1 MSIKTIFIALLFV
14 LSLGANERIVSL
26 SPSITE
32 IVYALEKGDKLV
44 ATSDYSLYPEE
55 AKKLQIIGGYSNPN
69 IEKILSF
76 SPTLVVGQEHNGATM
91 QKLQYFKIKTLM
103 LNLKTI
109 ESIKKSIALIDKEIH
124 GSSPRMTNDI
134 DSKETHSN
142 ENHIRHSQLDWEST
156 KLIKNI
162 DNAIKDAPKNKKPHS
177 VMIVY
182 GLHED
187 LRNGIYIAGH
197 DIFFDDI
204 ISTCGNTNAYT
215 SDTTSQPVLNYEN
228 VIALNPEQI
237 IILYSKA
244 TDSHVDVKK
253 ALQAW
258 HSLPT
263 NASKNKRISIVDES
277 YTHIPSHRVALTISR
292 LCREMNF

>member
-1 MSIKTIFIALLFV
+1 MSIKTIFITLLFV

-55 AKKLQIIGGYSNPN
+55 AKKLPIIGGYSNPN

-76 SPTLVVGQEHNGATM
+76 SPTLVVGQEHNEATM
-91 QKLQYFKIKTLM
+91 QKLKYFKIKTLK

-109 ESIKKSIALIDKEIH
+109 ESIKKSIKILSKEIA
-124 GSSPRMTNDI
+124 
-134 DSKETHSN
+134 SN
-142 ENHIRHSQLDWEST
+142 YDT
-156 KLIKNI
+156 KLIADI
-162 DNAIKDAPKNKKPHS
+162 DDAIKNAPKNKNPHS

-187 LRNGIYIAGH
+187 LRTGIYIAGH

-204 ISTCGNTNAYT
+204 ISTCRNTNAYT

-228 VIALNPEQI
+228 LIALNPEQI

-244 TDSHVDVKK
+244 TDLHVDVQK

-258 HSLPT
+258 HLLPT

-292 LCREMNF
+292 LCKEMND